1 MITYPPPT
9 PQNGTAPKPEETR
22 PNQAALDMLNA
33 LVRAFAIRKGH
44 LPQTGAAQ

>member
-9 PQNGTAPKPEETR
+9 HTNGTHPKPDETR

-33 LVRAFAIRKGH
+33 LVRAFAIRNGH
-44 LPQTGAAQ
+44 LPQAGASQ